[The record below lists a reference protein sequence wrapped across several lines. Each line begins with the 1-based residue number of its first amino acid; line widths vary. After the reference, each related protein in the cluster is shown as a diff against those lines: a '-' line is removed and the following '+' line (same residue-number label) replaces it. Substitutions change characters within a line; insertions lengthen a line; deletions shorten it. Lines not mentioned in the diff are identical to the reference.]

1 MILVDIYH
9 SEEADVVDHKGGSY
23 EEDQDGANGDEGQ
36 GTTALDESESA
47 SE

>member
-9 SEEADVVDHKGGSY
+9 SEEADVVDHKD
-23 EEDQDGANGDEGQ
+23 EDQDGANGDEGQ
-36 GTTALDESESA
+36 GTTAEDESESA